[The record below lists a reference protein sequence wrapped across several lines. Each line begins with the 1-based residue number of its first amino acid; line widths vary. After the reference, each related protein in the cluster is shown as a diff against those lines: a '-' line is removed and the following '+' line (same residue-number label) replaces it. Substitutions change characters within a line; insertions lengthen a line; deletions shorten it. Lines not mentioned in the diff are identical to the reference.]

1 MSGRMTEAPSFPRFS
16 EPTVIIEPRKSLLH
30 LDLKAIWEYR
40 ELLFFLVWRDL
51 KVRYRQTIIGIGWVV
66 LQPVLTMVLFTAVFG
81 NFAKIP
87 SDGVPYPIF
96 TYSALLPW
104 NLFAS
109 SLTRGTESVVGN
121 AQLISK
127 IYFPRLLLPISGI
140 LSPTIDFAISF
151 VIFAAMMIWFRT
163 LPTWGVLALPLFL
176 ILALLTALA
185 VGLWLSALNVRYRDV
200 GHTIPFLVQLWMF
213 ASPVAY
219 PVSLAPR
226 RHDTLRDQIMDSLRS
241 IFRSNG
247 HGSASGRKCSG
258 ASNTIWALKN
268 VSFEVKH
275 GEVVGLIGR
284 NGAGKSTLLKILS
297 RITDPTTGRAEIY
310 GRVGSLLEVGTG
322 FHGELTGRENIY
334 LNGAILGMRRG
345 EIENKFDQIVAF
357 AEVEKFI
364 GT

>member
-16 EPTVIIEPRKSLLH
+16 APTVIIEPRKSLLH

-66 LQPVLTMVLFTAVFG
+66 LQPLMTMALFTAVFG

-104 NLFAS
+104 NLFAT

-140 LSPTIDFAISF
+140 LSPTVDFAISF
-151 VIFAAMMIWFRT
+151 VILAVMMIWFRT
-163 LPTWGVLALPLFL
+163 LPTWGVLALPFFL

-219 PVSLAPR
+219 PVSLVPER
-226 RHDTLRDQIMDSLRS
+226 WRVLYSLNPMAGV
-241 IFRSNG
+241 IEGFR
-247 HGSASGRKCSG
+247 
-258 ASNTIWALKN
+258 WALLGKE
-268 VSFEVKH
+268 SPDFEVI
-275 GEVVGLIGR
+275 VISSMMVT
-284 NGAGKSTLLKILS
+284 TLLISGVVFFKHTE
-297 RITDPTTGRAEIY
+297 RT
-310 GRVGSLLEVGTG
+310 
-322 FHGELTGRENIY
+322 
-334 LNGAILGMRRG
+334 
-345 EIENKFDQIVAF
+345 F
-357 AEVEKFI
+357 ADVI
-364 GT
+364 

>member
-66 LQPVLTMVLFTAVFG
+66 LQPLMTMALFTAVFG

-104 NLFAS
+104 NLFAT

-140 LSPTIDFAISF
+140 LSPTVDFAISF
-151 VIFAAMMIWFRT
+151 VILAVMMIWFRT
-163 LPTWGVLALPLFL
+163 LPTWGVLALPFFL

-219 PVSLAPR
+219 PVSLVPER
-226 RHDTLRDQIMDSLRS
+226 WRVLYSLNPMAGV
-241 IFRSNG
+241 IEGFR
-247 HGSASGRKCSG
+247 
-258 ASNTIWALKN
+258 WALLGKE
-268 VSFEVKH
+268 SPDFEVI
-275 GEVVGLIGR
+275 VISSMMVT
-284 NGAGKSTLLKILS
+284 TLLISGVVFFKHTE
-297 RITDPTTGRAEIY
+297 RT
-310 GRVGSLLEVGTG
+310 
-322 FHGELTGRENIY
+322 
-334 LNGAILGMRRG
+334 
-345 EIENKFDQIVAF
+345 F
-357 AEVEKFI
+357 ADVI
-364 GT
+364 